1 MGFASGLGKA
11 VVDAK
16 ASQNQLQQALGKP
29 IDIKVDA
36 AKAKQT
42 LAQTTAVAKA
52 EGAKSGKNF
61 GLAFQVGL
69 GAFAANMATDFV
81 RKLSTGIRNSMGEVE
96 KVSQTMQRAY
106 AISPGITAPQKT
118 AMRSH
123 AYDVQAETDVDY
135 NNLAGSYAQLF
146 SAGYNVEKS
155 MKALATVTKF
165 AQAAQIDAARST
177 DMLTDAQSALGM
189 VSQDAVQNEQ
199 NMTRIADV
207 LVKGNQIATASV
219 AQYADALAGGGATAA
234 KVYGRSVEEAVAALA
249 VFANA
254 GVKGQEA
261 GTALMIVERELA
273 KTYMA
278 NSEAW
283 KRAGVSLY
291 DQRGKLLSLSNVVG
305 QLEGKLKGLSD
316 QQRSAFLM
324 QKLSFDA
331 KSMKYLMTLLGSS
344 EQLREFTKS
353 LEGAGGIM
361 DDVAKNTLTNFETG
375 INRAKAATTKFLEPF
390 MMPAFDTFGRG
401 LQATAHFLDNYGKRI
416 MGATAA
422 FLGFNVGVKA
432 TAFLMSGKF
441 VTAIAGAAKAVM
453 TFVRA
458 GTLAQALTGP
468 AGWASLAAGIAVAA
482 GAWVAVEGM
491 FNSTALAA
499 DSVAVSV
506 ANIGAASGSA
516 IGIATGNTDEFTAS
530 LNRAKVAAENL
541 KNAQNQKKEN
551 DLSPDIFS
559 ENAIEKI
566 KSLQSQKEWI
576 ASGGDVKAWNASAQ
590 EQNKKIAE
598 HNLSIGSGALGLR
611 NIHAKP
617 IEYIQLAREQA
628 RYGGKSYDV
637 TSVESIDALIEKIK
651 ADDLVRSAKEKKYA
665 GMSDEQIAVKKAA
678 EEREAFLNDKAEAL
692 AKPLKDLETE
702 IATIQEMWDKGKGDP
717 VLLQREHERL
727 TKQQNAM
734 LGIKPKEP
742 GKEMVSAA
750 AKNEA
755 ESLKKGADALRMA
768 LVSPLDNFVAE
779 MVRLEKMQKLG
790 LIDAETK
797 IKGEKEAQKN
807 FLAKNQADAYKP
819 LEALEAG
826 SVALESHFARQQSQR
841 QTQEERDRQFQ
852 EATKKAQ
859 EEKKKIDEEILEK
872 IKEVLNLFKDKE
884 KNNQFVPL

>member
-1 MGFASGLGKA
+1 MAKAIGPLTAKITCDYMGFASGLGKA

-16 ASQNQLQQALGKP
+16 ASQNQFQQALGKP

-123 AYDVQAETDVDY
+123 AYDVQAETGVDY

-273 KTYMA
+273 KTYMSNA
-278 NSEAW
+278 EAW

-375 INRAKAATTKFLEPF
+375 INRAKAATTKFLEPLLLPVF
-390 MMPAFDTFGRG
+390 NTFGRG

-468 AGWASLAAGIAVAA
+468 GGWASLAAGIAVAA

-506 ANIGAASGSA
+506 ANIGTTSDTAF
-516 IGIATGNTDEFTAS
+516 GNTTRKIDDMAS
-530 LNRAKVAAENL
+530 AMNRAKQTAENL
-541 KNAQNQKKEN
+541 KQVLANAKQGNSGRADQDIYAPKGKKRE
-551 DLSPDIFS
+551 DRTWD
-559 ENAIEKI
+559 
-566 KSLQSQKEWI
+566 EW
-576 ASGGDVKAWNASAQ
+576 GTAWAMFA
-590 EQNKKIAE
+590 
-598 HNLSIGSGALGLR
+598 HNLYSGRQDSAFFISDGDGVSAAIHEREKALR
-611 NIHAKP
+611 AV
-617 IEYIQLAREQA
+617 AA
-628 RYGGKSYDV
+628 
-637 TSVESIDALIEKIK
+637 
-651 ADDLVRSAKEKKYA
+651 AKEKKYA

-678 EEREAFLNDKAEAL
+678 EERETFLNDKAEAL

-734 LGIKPKEP
+734 LGIKPEKP

-807 FLAKNQADAYKP
+807 FLAKDQADAYKP

-841 QTQEERDRQFQ
+841 QAQEERDRQFQ

-859 EEKKKIDEEILEK
+859 EEKKKINEEILEK
-872 IKEVLNLFKDKE
+872 IKEVLNLFKDQE